1 MKGCVKGHM
10 AKISDMAGDDG
21 AFRREVGQ
29 RLRLTREALRL
40 GQAEFAARAGMAA
53 NTYNQ
58 FEHGVRL
65 ISPPKAAVLC
75 DVYSLTLDWLYR
87 GDPGNLP
94 YKLAAAIKA
103 LDDVSRT

>member
-1 MKGCVKGHM
+1 MPTR
-10 AKISDMAGDDG
+10 ADRGDDDG
-21 AFRREVGQ
+21 GFRRGVGQ

-40 GQAEFAARAGMAA
+40 GQAEFAARANMAP

-58 FEHGVRL
+58 FEQGTRL
-65 ISPPKAAVLC
+65 ISPQKAAVLC

-94 YKLAAAIKA
+94 YKLAAASKA
-103 LDDVSRT
+103 LEEMSKP